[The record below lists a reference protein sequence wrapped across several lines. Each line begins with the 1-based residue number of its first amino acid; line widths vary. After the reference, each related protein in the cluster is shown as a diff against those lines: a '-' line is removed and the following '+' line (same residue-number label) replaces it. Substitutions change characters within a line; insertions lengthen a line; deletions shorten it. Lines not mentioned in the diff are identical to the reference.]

1 MRTFFLLVVFI
12 GWTVNG
18 FAQKAELDSL
28 LSQLSRHPDDDT
40 IRLNLLTDISFS
52 YATLDPAKGLEAAE
66 QAVTLAGKMRL
77 SKKVATAFSRKGL
90 NYMYMGENDQALE
103 MFGNALSIYRQT
115 GDSSAQMKV
124 YHNLGIVH
132 FNMADYTAAL
142 EDQLKALAIA
152 NAVKD
157 SFARAGMLNSV
168 GAVYYRQSDY
178 ARALTYYL
186 DALKMFEQMG
196 RLQQEAQTLGNIGLI
211 YEHTNDLDK
220 AASFFQQS
228 IKIFEAAGNQSGM
241 AEAYNNLA
249 NLYQDKDRQD
259 SALVFYYKSAELNHI
274 IGNKKGLA
282 NAFTNMGLT
291 YLDLKKYDSSYF
303 YFTRALAFYQE
314 MGDKYGLAS
323 AYNGLGRVY
332 SEGTKADLQNAGIKE
347 SNVYGLA
354 LENQKKAL
362 SLAKEIGEI
371 DVQSE
376 IWKSLSE
383 TYEKQKD
390 YVHALAAYK
399 SYVGLKDSIIN
410 DEKKTFL
417 TQKQLQYEY
426 DKKTAIDR
434 MANDQ
439 EIALVQAGARQQKI
453 VKNFVIAIALIAI
466 LFAVAI
472 LIIYKHRRDEAEQKH
487 DAEFRAK
494 VAETEMKA
502 LRAQMNP
509 HFIFNSLN
517 SIGDY
522 ISQHDHKSAN
532 DYLARFAKVMRMILE
547 NSEQKLVSLADDL
560 KALELYMQL
569 EAMRLQNKFRY
580 DILVEEGID
589 PENILI
595 PPLILQP
602 FVENSIWHGLM
613 KKNGNGR
620 ILVSVQKDSDMLLCI
635 VEDNGIGR
643 EKSDTFKTEVKKIE
657 KQSLGMKITN
667 SRIDILNKV
676 NRSNAEIT
684 LTDLDE
690 GMRAEVR
697 LPLQLSF

>member
-1 MRTFFLLVVFI
+1 
-12 GWTVNG
+12 
-18 FAQKAELDSL
+18 
-28 LSQLSRHPDDDT
+28 
-40 IRLNLLTDISFS
+40 
-52 YATLDPAKGLEAAE
+52 
-66 QAVTLAGKMRL
+66 
-77 SKKVATAFSRKGL
+77 
-90 NYMYMGENDQALE
+90 
-103 MFGNALSIYRQT
+103 
-115 GDSSAQMKV
+115 
-124 YHNLGIVH
+124 
-132 FNMADYTAAL
+132 
-142 EDQLKALAIA
+142 
-152 NAVKD
+152 
-157 SFARAGMLNSV
+157 
-168 GAVYYRQSDY
+168 
-178 ARALTYYL
+178 
-186 DALKMFEQMG
+186 MFERMG
-196 RLQQEAQTLGNIGLI
+196 RLQQAAQTLGNIGLI

-220 AASFFQQS
+220 AASFFRQS

-249 NLYQDKDRQD
+249 NLYQDKNRQD
-259 SALVFYYKSAELNHI
+259 SALVFYHKSAELNRL

-291 YLDLKKYDSSYF
+291 YLDFKKYDSSYF

-332 SEGTKADLQNAGIKE
+332 AEGTKADLQKVGVGGSNA
-347 SNVYGLA
+347 YGLA
-354 LENQKKAL
+354 LENQKKGLAL
-362 SLAKEIGEI
+362 AREIGEI

-390 YVHALAAYK
+390 YAHALAAYK
-399 SYVGLKDSIIN
+399 SYVELKDSIIN

-434 MANDQ
+434 MASDQ
-439 EIALVQAGARQQKI
+439 EIALAQAGARQQKI
-453 VKNFVIAIALIAI
+453 VKNFVIAISLIAI

-472 LIIYKHRRDEAEQKH
+472 LIIYKRRRDEAEQKH

-580 DILVEEGID
+580 DIFVEEGID

-620 ILVSVQKDSDMLLCI
+620 ILISVQKDADMLLCI

-676 NRSNAEIT
+676 NKSNAEIT